1 MVMFTFAR
9 AKPSEAAVKTAIASA
24 PAATARSRP
33 RRFGTST
40 G

>member
-9 AKPSEAAVKTAIASA
+9 EPSDAAVKTAIASA
-24 PAATARSRP
+24 PAASACSRP
-33 RRFGTST
+33 RALGTST